1 MKREQVQAILAKARP
16 RPWSTHES
24 GGTTVS
30 APDEETDVADCAM
43 GITADHSAAWDSALA
58 DAAAIAALGNH
69 ADALLWLWRTVAD
82 LKRIQRDNLLI
93 GCGMAMELPITDPPR
108 DRRKMTMDAEVAVER
123 ALAALEAI
131 PDAR

>member
-1 MKREQVQAILAKARP
+1 MQEILAKATP
-16 RPWSTHES
+16 RPWSTHDA

-30 APDEETDVADCAM
+30 AQDGETDVADCAM
-43 GITADHSAAWDSALA
+43 GCTVTHSEGWAAALA

-69 ADALLWLWRTVAD
+69 ADALMELWRTVAN

-123 ALAALEAI
+123 ALAALEAV
-131 PDAR
+131 